1 MIGENIMKMYDVPE
15 VLEKYLDTELECDC
29 GRTHYVPIKGVEV
42 SAGAINTLPDYVE
55 KFGYRKPY
63 FICDEITY
71 KIAGAKGV
79 ELLHERGIEACYVIL
94 GHLGFDEATLGEI
107 VINMPADCDLMI
119 AVGTGSITDMIRYTS
134 YKLRLPC
141 FTIATGAPMD
151 GFAASIGI
159 VNVNNLKATMQAHN
173 SEVIIGDTDILKT
186 APYRMTVAG
195 FGDLIGKLTCLND
208 WELARII
215 NGEHYCGRI
224 VELVKD
230 CVAKVLSEG
239 QKIKER
245 DPSVL
250 GSVMNGLVLSGA
262 AISLYGDS
270 RPASGAEHHMSHYW
284 ETIMEQ
290 RGESHAMHGEQVAV
304 GTVLVLMLAE
314 ELLKVDVDFDKA
326 RAFARS
332 YDKTRWEEEIRR
344 AYGSAAGEVFAI
356 EEKAHK
362 NDIDGQLKRI
372 DSMEK
377 CWDDVRAQ
385 LSTLPSSKYLRE
397 LLDDI
402 GCPATPAQVG
412 IDEAT
417 LKDTFLYC
425 KEVRPRYTIFQTVY
439 DLGLMDELS
448 DKIIEA
454 LR

>member
-1 MIGENIMKMYDVPE
+1 MKMYTEPQA
-15 VLEKYLDTELECDC
+15 LENYLDIELECDC

-42 SAGAINTLPDYVE
+42 SAGAINTLPDYV
-55 KFGYRKPY
+55 KKYGCRRP
-63 FICDEITY
+63 FIVCDEITY
-71 KIAGAKGV
+71 KIAGARCE
-79 ELLHERGIEACYVIL
+79 ELLEGCGIKTAVIKL
-94 GHLGFDEATLGEI
+94 SHLGFDEATLGEI

-141 FTIATGAPMD
+141 FTVATGAPMD

-173 SEVIIGDTDILKT
+173 SQVIIGDTDILKT

-215 NGEHYCGRI
+215 NGEHYCGNI
-224 VELVKD
+224 VALVKD
-230 CVAKVLSEG
+230 CVENVLTEAP
-239 QKIKER
+239 KIKDR

-250 GSVMNGLVLSGA
+250 GNIMNGLVLSGS

-314 ELLKVDVDFDKA
+314 ELLKVKPDFDKA
-326 RAFARS
+326 RAFARG
-332 YDKTRWEEEIRR
+332 YDKASWEAEIRR

-356 EEKAHK
+356 EEKAGK
-362 NDIDGQLKRI
+362 NDVDARLRRI
-372 DSMEK
+372 DSMEQH
-377 CWDDVRAQ
+377 WDEIKAQ
-385 LSTLPSSKYLRE
+385 LGSLPASSYLKS

-402 GCPATPAQVG
+402 GCPSLPSQIG
-412 IDEAT
+412 IDEAI

-448 DKIIEA
+448 DKVIAA
-454 LR
+454 LK